1 MSFYTGDGQKVMEPD
16 NLRPWTFTFICGMVI
31 RLSGFLSS
39 ILSSRSLRSSEMLV
53 LPETQKPSQAWVGQA
68 GALKGLQGSLGD
80 DWRRSLKMTY
90 C

>member
-16 NLRPWTFTFICGMVI
+16 DLRPWTFTFICGMVI

-53 LPETQKPSQAWVGQA
+53 LPETQKPSQVWVGP
-68 GALKGLQGSLGD
+68 QGSPGD